1 MADNKTVKEAIKAYL
16 DNRAATDELF
26 AVNYVKEGK
35 SIDEC
40 YRYILGEARKRGSAV
55 CMTDDEV
62 FGMAVHYYD
71 EDNIKVAPAP
81 AARVTHSAPAPA
93 PVELSEQ
100 EKEAARESARK
111 AYEQQCLREEAER
124 DARRRKAE
132 AERKKAEAEKK
143 AEQRKQR
150 QSMFTAPSLF
160 DL

>member
-1 MADNKTVKEAIKAYL
+1 MATNNNNQARDAIRAYL
-16 DNRAATDELF
+16 ERRAAEDPQF
-26 AVNYVKEGK
+26 AESYAKPGK

-55 CMTDDEV
+55 CMTDEEV
-62 FGMAVHYYD
+62 YGLAVHYYD

-81 AARVTHSAPAPA
+81 AARVAHTAPAS
-93 PVELSEQ
+93 VELSEQ

-111 AYEQQCLREEAER
+111 AYERQCFREEAER
-124 DARRRKAE
+124 DARRR
-132 AERKKAEAEKK
+132 KAEAEKK

>member
-1 MADNKTVKEAIKAYL
+1 MATNNNQAMNAIKAYL
-16 DNRAATDELF
+16 ERRAAEDVQFTESY
-26 AVNYVKEGK
+26 AKPGK

-62 FGMAVHYYD
+62 YGMAVHYYD
-71 EDNIKVAPAP
+71 EDNIKVATAP
-81 AARVTHSAPAPA
+81 AARVTHTAPT

-124 DARRRKAE
+124 DARRRHAE